1 MYCPPVFTED
11 RAAILHQAI
20 RTNSLGLL
28 VTCGQNGLCAN
39 SLPFELVETG
49 GEALLRAHLAAANP
63 QVADLEDVEE
73 ALVAFQGPQAY
84 ISPSWYP
91 SKAHE
96 PRVVPT
102 WNYVMVQARG
112 RPNLVRDTAWL
123 RAQVGRLTDI
133 HEAGMARPWRLSD
146 APESFV
152 DAQLRLIVGVEIAI
166 GSLTGKWKVSQN
178 RSRPDQDGVI
188 DSLGEPHGLG
198 QVMAERTRREP

>member
-11 RAAILHQAI
+11 RPAVLYQAI
-20 RTNSLGLL
+20 RTSSLGLL
-28 VTCGQNGLCAN
+28 VTCGPNGPCAN

-49 GEALLRAHLAAANP
+49 DGAVLRAHLAAANP
-63 QVADLEDVEE
+63 QVAGLEGTGE
-73 ALVAFQGPQAY
+73 ALVVFQGPQAY

-91 SKAHE
+91 SKARE

-112 RPNLVRDTAWL
+112 RPVLVRDAGWL

-133 HEAGMARPWRLSD
+133 HEAGTPRPWRVSD
-146 APESFV
+146 APESFI

-166 GSLTGKWKVSQN
+166 ASLTGKWKASQN

-188 DSLGEPHGLG
+188 EGLGEAHGLG
-198 QVMAERTRREP
+198 KVMAGRTSREP